1 LTHGK
6 QGCGQNENRES
17 HRRFDTRQDVS
28 RLYPLGG
35 SHFSPEVLW
44 DEPQTASA
52 RSSAVERLVLNFFIL
67 VETLLKCQRMS
78 RNRRRRQILTCS
90 EQECGQDETEK
101 AADAS
106 RHNRMFHSSI
116 LRKLEASR
124 YRHTMCETKD
134 CNTLERWG
142 FRLGSLGRLC
152 SQIESSLSKRVAC
165 VGSARP
171 AVTKQSRL
179 KRAMRT

>member
-1 LTHGK
+1 MAGLDTRQAWMRPERNK
-6 QGCGQNENRES
+6 ES

-35 SHFSPEVLW
+35 SHSSREVLW

-52 RSSAVERLVLNFFIL
+52 RSSAVERLVLNFSIL

-101 AADAS
+101 DADAS

-142 FRLGSLGRLC
+142 FRLGSLADSVVRSNRRSASAWPAWDQLGPL
-152 SQIESSLSKRVAC
+152 SLSNR
-165 VGSARP
+165 G
-171 AVTKQSRL
+171 
-179 KRAMRT
+179 